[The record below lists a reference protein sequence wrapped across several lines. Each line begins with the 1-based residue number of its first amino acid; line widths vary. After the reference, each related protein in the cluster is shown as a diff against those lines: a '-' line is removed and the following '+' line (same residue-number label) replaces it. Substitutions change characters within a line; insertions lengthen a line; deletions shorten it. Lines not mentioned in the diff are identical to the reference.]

1 MVVCIFFFLGFKK
14 DVWFCDEVYSYTS
27 ANANGIKQNIF
38 SYENEWIKGEAV
50 TAYFSAND
58 YKLNFQNIADSLY
71 TDHVPLY
78 FWLLRIVSIINMGSC
93 SKWGG
98 LGINL
103 IFYCMLYIALWIFFE
118 RTGELNS
125 LTHLNILLAVVTIL
139 VHSTTLSEALMIRM
153 YLMFSLFQIVFCLYL
168 IKRYAFWTDDFTIIS
183 CNARVIDT
191 FLLLDMVGPFFSS
204 LFGLFGDCDTES
216 KKQVECNGKI
226 YWGNDMCIVV
236 CNCNISK
243 LVYKYFFNTST
254 KGYSSLSKVFSGG
267 SLTSGNRSARD
278 I

>member
-1 MVVCIFFFLGFKK
+1 MPFALA
-14 DVWFCDEVYSYTS
+14 DVYEYTS
-27 ANANGIKQNIF
+27 SQNQTSF
-38 SYENEWIKGEAV
+38 
-50 TAYFSAND
+50 
-58 YKLNFQNIADSLY
+58 LNPKKKNIH
-71 TDHVPLY
+71 TTTLY

-216 KKQVECNGKI
+216 KKQVESQEGTFPDACIATNFSLNENG
-226 YWGNDMCIVV
+226 
-236 CNCNISK
+236 
-243 LVYKYFFNTST
+243 
-254 KGYSSLSKVFSGG
+254 
-267 SLTSGNRSARD
+267 D
-278 I
+278 IM